1 MTDQEFQERVLA
13 RIDSMQE
20 DISWIRGNLEGKQE
34 AAVAFCGKI
43 AIFDCCLVYNHFDPG
58 VLQIRRLDVGL

>member
-34 AAVAFCGKI
+34 AAAAFYGKI
-43 AIFDCCLVYNHFDPG
+43 ATLIAVWSTIISILVCFK
-58 VLQIRRLDVGL
+58 

>member
-1 MTDQEFQERVLA
+1 MTDQEFRERVLA

-34 AAVAFCGKI
+34 AAATFCGKI
-43 AIFDCCLVYNHFDPG
+43 ATLIAVWSTIISILAYFK
-58 VLQIRRLDVGL
+58 